1 MKAQLFNLHYSYK
14 IPYGTTKFGNKYC
27 NKRTVLCRNT
37 HPMSGIKVIIFDDN
51 DSLRDSV
58 KMLLQNSP
66 DFTLAGDYAHCLDV
80 TENIKDTKPDV
91 VIMDIDMPG
100 INGIEGVKL
109 IRRNFPTVQIL
120 MFTVFDDD
128 EKVFAAIKA
137 GAAGYILK
145 NAEPNNLL
153 QAISEVYNGG
163 APMTPGIAKK
173 VLHQFQAILPE
184 EEKDYHLSMR
194 EKEVLG
200 LLVEG
205 LSYKMIAGKLNITY
219 DTVRAHMKKI
229 YEKLHVASMTEAVA
243 KALNHKLFSAK

>member
-1 MKAQLFNLHYSYK
+1 
-14 IPYGTTKFGNKYC
+14 
-27 NKRTVLCRNT
+27 
-37 HPMSGIKVIIFDDN
+37 MSGIKIIIFDDN

-58 KMLLQNSP
+58 GMLLQNTP
-66 DFTLAGDYAHCLDV
+66 DFTLAGAYAHCLDV

-100 INGIEGVKL
+100 MNGIEGVKL
-109 IRRNFPTVQIL
+109 IRKNFPTVQIL
-120 MFTVFDDD
+120 MLTVFDDD

-145 NAEPNNLL
+145 NTEPNNLL

-184 EEKDYHLSMR
+184 EEKDYHLSIR

-200 LLVEG
+200 LLVDG

-229 YEKLHVASMTEAVA
+229 YEKLHVSSMTEAVV
-243 KALNHKLFSAK
+243 KALNQKLFSAK

>member
-1 MKAQLFNLHYSYK
+1 M
-14 IPYGTTKFGNKYC
+14 
-27 NKRTVLCRNT
+27 
-37 HPMSGIKVIIFDDN
+37 FDDN

-58 KMLLQNSP
+58 AMLLQETK
-66 DFTLAGDYAHCLDV
+66 DFTLAGSYPHCLDV
-80 TENIKDTKPDV
+80 IENIRETKPDV

-109 IRRNFPTVQIL
+109 IRKNFPTVQVL
-120 MFTVFDDD
+120 MLTVFDDD

-137 GAAGYILK
+137 GAGGYILK
-145 NAEPNNLL
+145 NAEPPNLL
-153 QAISEVYNGG
+153 HAISEVYNGG
-163 APMTPGIAKK
+163 APMTPGIARK
-173 VLHQFQAILPE
+173 VLQQFQTILPE
-184 EEKDYHLSMR
+184 EEKDYHLSIR

-243 KALNHKLFSAK
+243 KAINQKLFSGK